1 MYNFSFDYTPQ
12 YTNAF
17 LNIGSQDIFSA
28 PLNLWSFNSTINS
41 AFIGSALPDFN
52 MPLFNFT
59 SAKSNVL
66 GSSQYSLFKIPAF
79 NFSMPQFDFKF
90 SLPKF
95 NSSNVFSM
103 PKVDSNQSS
112 KSSVGGSTKETALTI
127 YQKCRKNADKRGLTL
142 EFFENLVKVCNN
154 IQCDPMD
161 MLAKM
166 WASSRWKTNAVNKT
180 SGAVGLTQIKPEIL
194 RRYGVNPEDYRNM
207 SAIEQLDI
215 IEKYFLKNKKKCNM
229 EGQYLKGEDLFAM
242 NFLSSRANQQVLVK
256 SRSDRYYDPKRDK
269 NNDGVIDKGDMRA
282 VCDLKMK
289 EMLA

>member
-17 LNIGSQDIFSA
+17 LNIGSQNIFSA
-28 PLNLWSFNSTINS
+28 PLNLWSCNSTINS
-41 AFIGSALPDFN
+41 AF
-52 MPLFNFT
+52 
-59 SAKSNVL
+59 L
-66 GSSQYSLFKIPAF
+66 GSSQYSLFNIPAF

-112 KSSVGGSTKETALTI
+112 QSSVGGSTKETALTI

-142 EFFENLVKVCNN
+142 EFFEKLVKVSNN
-154 IQCDPMD
+154 IQCDQMD

-166 WASSRWKTNAVNKT
+166 RASSRWKTNAVNKT

-194 RRYGVNPEDYRNM
+194 RKYGVNPEDYKKM
-207 SAIEQLDI
+207 SAVEQLDI

-229 EGQYLKGEDLFAM
+229 EGKYLKGEDLFAM
-242 NFLSSRANQQVLVK
+242 NFLSSRANQQVLVE
-256 SRSDRYYDPKRDK
+256 SRSARYYDPKRDK
-269 NNDGVIDKGDMRA
+269 DNDGDIDKDDMRA
-282 VCDLKMK
+282 VLDLKKK